1 MKFRLRDFEKG
12 ANPKY
17 IELNQKLQS
26 LKPFNKNLPD
36 DSVDDSNGGLPPPL
50 STISLSTPATP
61 LLPPPSVF
69 NASSLPDVP
78 QFEPKIFQ
86 LQNEPTAKQQ
96 QQEHFSEIEA
106 ILKPEEEKPIMSNK
120 LQSSFPDTDKIFQKM
135 PAEVESK
142 NETPISNLQTIA
154 AELEIPRFYNSLV
167 VVKMPNFARNFKCLG
182 WGRKWKNLLFH

>member
-1 MKFRLRDFEKG
+1 MTALMTAMVDYLHHCQQYLRLHLQRLYCLPHQFSMLLFCLMCL
-12 ANPKY
+12 N
-17 IELNQKLQS
+17 LNQKL
-26 LKPFNKNLPD
+26 L
-36 DSVDDSNGGLPPPL
+36 
-50 STISLSTPATP
+50 
-61 LLPPPSVF
+61 
-69 NASSLPDVP
+69 
-78 QFEPKIFQ
+78 

-96 QQEHFSEIEA
+96 QQEHFSQIEA

-135 PAEVESK
+135 PAEIESK

-167 VVKMPNFARNFKCLG
+167 VVKMPNFEKNLKCVG

>member
-26 LKPFNKNLPD
+26 LKPFNRNLPD

-50 STISLSTPATP
+50 STIPPFTPATP
-61 LLPPPSVF
+61 LLLHPSVF
-69 NASSLPDVP
+69 NASFLPDVL
-78 QFEPKIFQ
+78 QFEPKISQ

-106 ILKPEEEKPIMSNK
+106 ILKPQEEKPIMSNK

-135 PAEVESK
+135 PAEIESK

-154 AELEIPRFYNSLV
+154 AELEIPRFYNTLV
-167 VVKMPNFARNFKCLG
+167 VVKVPNFEKNLKCLG
-182 WGRKWKNLLFH
+182 WGGKWKNLLFH